1 MWDCSPNEA
10 VPPGLGRASHRT
22 FHVAQAAAR
31 NARALGALRVSG
43 RLVGV
48 ETRIGESWGGN
59 RDTGNYSSSAISED
73 SSECASTSAGLG
85 YAEAIQHPSARDR
98 ERRNVSL
105 RPRHY

>member
-73 SSECASTSAGLG
+73 FSECASTSAGG
-85 YAEAIQHPSARDR
+85 VYSDPIQHPSPPHH
-98 ERRNVSL
+98 ELRNL
-105 RPRHY
+105 